1 MNLEYRPRRR
11 AVPSA
16 FHFRYEYLFTSALCF
31 LLYPNADTYLLT
43 YFTSTREDRA
53 GRCSTPGARSRGAP
67 RESQSVLT
75 ETVATGMHL
84 AAGPSEPAKCSRRP
98 RECSSARWWP
108 EGEQGRLRRAR
119 ECSAGAWGCAR
130 APMGSTARSSRR
142 RRASTCRTSCRSSA
156 TAAPPP
162 SWRLERRLLL
172 DDPLRLAQRR
182 HTTW

>member
-1 MNLEYRPRRR
+1 MNLEYRPR
-11 AVPSA
+11 
-16 FHFRYEYLFTSALCF
+16 H
-31 LLYPNADTYLLT
+31 
-43 YFTSTREDRA
+43 
-53 GRCSTPGARSRGAP
+53 GARSRPLFTFDTSIYSLP
-67 RESQSVLT
+67 RCVTYFTRVWTLT
-75 ETVATGMHL
+75 LTLLGQGRPRWPLLDPRSALSWRPTRVAERADGDGGDGHL

-98 RECSSARWWP
+98 RECSSARWP

-156 TAAPPP
+156 TAAPSP